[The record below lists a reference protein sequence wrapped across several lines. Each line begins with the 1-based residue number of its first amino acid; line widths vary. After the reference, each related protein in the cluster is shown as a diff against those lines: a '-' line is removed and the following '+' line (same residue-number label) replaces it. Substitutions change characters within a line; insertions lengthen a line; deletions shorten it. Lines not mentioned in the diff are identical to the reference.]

1 MPELLLLPYNARWP
15 DQFLDLA
22 SPIRR
27 ALGALALRID
37 HIGSTAIPGLAAKD
51 VIDMQVTVEDLDS
64 VVPALVGLGY
74 ELLPIRRDHL
84 PPGAEGPPEGW
95 EKRLFCQPPEQ
106 RRANL
111 HVRRAGSA
119 NQRYALLFR
128 DYLRAHAPAAA
139 AYGLIKRALVRLHP
153 SDWDAYY
160 DVKDPACDLI
170 WIAAEEWANISH
182 WQPGPSDS

>member
-1 MPELLLLPYNARWP
+1 MPELIILPYNERWP
-15 DQFLDLA
+15 DEFLNLA
-22 SPIRR
+22 GPVRR
-27 ALGALALRID
+27 ALGAKALRID

-51 VIDMQVTVEDLDS
+51 VIDIQVTVEDLDEA
-64 VVPALVGLGY
+64 VPVLVSLGY

-84 PPGAEGPPEGW
+84 PPGAKGQPGEW
-95 EKRLFCQPPEQ
+95 DKRLFRQPPEL

-128 DYLRAHAPAAA
+128 DYLRAHPPAAA

-160 DVKDPACDLI
+160 EVKDPVCDLI
-170 WIAAEEWANISH
+170 WIAAEEWANTCG
-182 WQPGPSDS
+182 WEPGPSDY